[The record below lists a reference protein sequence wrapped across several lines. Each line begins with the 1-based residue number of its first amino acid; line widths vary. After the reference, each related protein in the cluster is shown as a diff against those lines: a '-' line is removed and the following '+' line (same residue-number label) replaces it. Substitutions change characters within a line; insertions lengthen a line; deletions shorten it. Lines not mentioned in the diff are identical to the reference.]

1 MRSIFFSHLVSH
13 HMHPGDSNSA
23 RQLLVCGVGAEW
35 STGVGKWSGCRG
47 EYWGWYVERVQRG
60 VLGLVCGAGAE
71 GSTGV
76 SMWSRCRGEY
86 WGWYVEQVQRGVL
99 GLVCGAGAE
108 GSTGIGMWSGYRGQ
122 YWEGINKNQV
132 LHKSSFSRA
141 TAK

>member
-1 MRSIFFSHLVSH
+1 M
-13 HMHPGDSNSA
+13 
-23 RQLLVCGVGAEW
+23 
-35 STGVGKWSGCRG
+35 

-76 SMWSRCRGEY
+76 
-86 WGWYVEQVQRGVL
+86 
-99 GLVCGAGAE
+99 
-108 GSTGIGMWSGYRGQ
+108 GMWSGYRGQ